1 MARVAFGC
9 TLGAALGPTGEG
21 RFSSVSGAV
30 APSTTAATKA
40 DTDAGTASGT
50 LTTNVAAA
58 VAVLVADG
66 ASPTQAHVTTLNTA
80 WGLLATAIATAKTST
95 AAAVTAAAQA
105 NVVLDID
112 TAVVTTQNG
121 VRHAMRN
128 LLRTIEGSGLPP

>member
-1 MARVAFGC
+1 MARIAFGC
-9 TLGAALGPTGEG
+9 TLGSDLGQG
-21 RFSSVSGAV
+21 RFSSSAGSV
-30 APSTTAATKA
+30 APASTAAGVA
-40 DTDAGTASGT
+40 AGT

-80 WGLLATAIATAKTST
+80 WGLLATAIAAANT
-95 AAAVTAAAQA
+95 AAAAA

-121 VRHAMRN
+121 VRHAMR
-128 LLRTIEGSGLPP
+128 LLDKVLQGSGLPS